1 MHNHGHTSSSQRIGW
16 AFFLNLGFTLIEIV
30 GGLLT
35 NSTAIMADA
44 VHDLG
49 DCISIGLAWLL
60 SKVSEKDS
68 NTDFTY
74 GYRRLSLLGALING
88 LVLIAG
94 SAWVLSEAIPKLL
107 QPEMPVVE
115 GMLGL
120 AIFGVMVNGFAA
132 YKLSHG
138 KTLNEKVLNW
148 HLLEDVLGWVAV
160 LIVSTLL
167 KTLEEP
173 PGESFILLE
182 TERFGSVLPTI
193 RSRCQRVNLGLPSR
207 EDSISWLQSQ
217 GVSVMDAETALVR
230 NAGGPVA
237 ASEWLASGVGAVQ
250 EKWVSELLQWTNFSM
265 PLDKVASAWGKL
277 EFQTVIQWFYQWSC
291 DVLKSACGAA
301 PEHLQ
306 FADPV
311 TELMSNHVVEQQMLV
326 TFQKKLQQIL
336 GQLMSGASHHN
347 KMLTLET
354 LLLEWQA
361 LTESRAGVTA

>member
-16 AFFLNLGFTLIEIV
+16 GVFLNLGFTLIEIV

-160 LIVSTLL
+160 LIVSIVLLFVDWPILDPALSIVFTLY
-167 KTLEEP
+167 
-173 PGESFILLE
+173 IL
-182 TERFGSVLPTI
+182 FGVEK
-193 RSRCQRVNLGLPSR
+193 NLWSTTRLF
-207 EDSISWLQSQ
+207 LQ
-217 GVSVMDAETALVR
+217 
-230 NAGGPVA
+230 
-237 ASEWLASGVGAVQ
+237 
-250 EKWVSELLQWTNFSM
+250 
-265 PLDKVASAWGKL
+265 
-277 EFQTVIQWFYQWSC
+277 
-291 DVLKSACGAA
+291 AA
-301 PEHLQ
+301 PDKALSESLHQCLSTLDDVRSVHHLHLWSLDGEH
-306 FADPV
+306 
-311 TELMSNHVVEQQMLV
+311 HVLTAHLV
-326 TFQKKLQQIL
+326 LRC
-336 GQLMSGASHHN
+336 A
-347 KMLTLET
+347 LTLEQQLHLKRT
-354 LLLEWQA
+354 IADRLREFDLAHTTIEFEFGEEA
-361 LTESRAGVTA
+361 CRDAGVI